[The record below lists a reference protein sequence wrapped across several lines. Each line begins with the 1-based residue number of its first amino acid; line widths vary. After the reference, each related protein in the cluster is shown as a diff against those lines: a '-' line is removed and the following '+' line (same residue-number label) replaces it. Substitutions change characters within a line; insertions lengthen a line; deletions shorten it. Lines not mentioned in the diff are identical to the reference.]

1 MICSMDEEEREREVR
16 DRDREGDRQ
25 TDIDTER
32 QGLRERE
39 RELTFKRESESFEAY
54 IRFSNLISL
63 SNIDLMSKRGAQVEK
78 KRPVDV
84 AAIVHLLHRC
94 NDMLEEIGERMLVH
108 LSSDLNPIE

>member
-1 MICSMDEEEREREVR
+1 MRRRGREVDRQRERQRQRLREREGER
-16 DRDREGDRQ
+16 RRDREGQ
-25 TDIDTER
+25 P
-32 QGLRERE
+32 
-39 RELTFKRESESFEAY
+39 TFKRESESFEAY

-94 NDMLEEIGERMLVH
+94 NDMLKEIGERMLVH